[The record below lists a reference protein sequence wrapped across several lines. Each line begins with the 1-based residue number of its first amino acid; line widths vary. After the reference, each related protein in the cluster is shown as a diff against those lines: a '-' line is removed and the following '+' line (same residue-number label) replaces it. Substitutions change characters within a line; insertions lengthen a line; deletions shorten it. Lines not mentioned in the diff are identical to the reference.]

1 MIQKIDNATVR
12 EAVQQAYE
20 RCKNE
25 TGGKNADYIPYLA
38 NVPSTLFG
46 IAACLPDGEVIAVG
60 DTDYKFGIESV
71 SKVPTAILAMNQYSA
86 QEVLTKIGADA
97 TGLPFN
103 SIMAILLENDHPSTP
118 LVNAGAISACSMV
131 QPVGDSDGKWKA
143 ITGFIEGLAGS
154 QVEVIDEL
162 YKSETATNFNNKSI
176 AWLLKNYNRIYDD
189 PDMALDIYTRQC
201 SIGVTAKQLATMAA
215 TIANGGKNPVT
226 KQQVF
231 KPELSPKI
239 ASMMATVGFYE
250 HTGDWL
256 FTTGLPAKTGVGG
269 GIMGV
274 VPGVMG
280 VAAFAPPARRGRQL
294 GQGTEGAGLHR
305 RAPQPQYFR
314 HHALR
319 DGREGSGAG
328 VDLRRQLGKRPAHVM
343 RRPFPIA
350 GCTGRQKQGGGE
362 KNGYGRTNNSDAVQ
376 GRRIHRPNRTRR
388 RHTTCGLR
396 KKSKGAGAN
405 SPTGLANRF
414 WKLPLRPSRPGTRPG
429 HSKGFRQIYARRTCH
444 IT

>member
-38 NVPSTLFG
+38 NVPSNLFG

-86 QEVLTKIGADA
+86 QEVLDKIGADA

-131 QPVGDSDGKWKA
+131 KPVGDSDGKWKS
-143 ITGFIEGLAGS
+143 IVGFIEGLAGS

-215 TIANGGKNPVT
+215 TIANGGVNPVT
-226 KQQVF
+226 KQAVF

-239 ASMMATVGFYE
+239 ASLMATVGFYE

-280 VAAFAPPARRGRQL
+280 VAAFAPPL
-294 GQGTEGAGLHR
+294 DDAGNSVK
-305 RAPQPQYFR
+305 AQK
-314 HHALR
+314 AL
-319 DGREGSGAG
+319 AY
-328 VDLRRQLGKRPAHVM
+328 
-343 RRPFPIA
+343 IA
-350 GCTGRQKQGGGE
+350 GHLNLNIFGT
-362 KNGYGRTNNSDAVQ
+362 
-376 GRRIHRPNRTRR
+376 TR
-388 RHTTCGLR
+388 CVM
-396 KKSKGAGAN
+396 AEQEPAQ
-405 SPTGLANRF
+405 A
-414 WKLPLRPSRPGTRPG
+414 
-429 HSKGFRQIYARRTCH
+429 
-444 IT
+444 

>member
-131 QPVGDSDGKWKA
+131 QPVGDSDGTWKA

-226 KQQVF
+226 KQQIF

-280 VAAFAPPARRGRQL
+280 VAAFAPPL
-294 GQGTEGAGLHR
+294 DEAGNSVK
-305 RAPQPQYFR
+305 AQK
-314 HHALR
+314 AL
-319 DGREGSGAG
+319 AY
-328 VDLRRQLGKRPAHVM
+328 
-343 RRPFPIA
+343 IA
-350 GCTGRQKQGGGE
+350 GHLNLNIFGTTRCVMAE
-362 KNGYGRTNNSDAVQ
+362 KEAAQ
-376 GRRIHRPNRTRR
+376 
-388 RHTTCGLR
+388 
-396 KKSKGAGAN
+396 A
-405 SPTGLANRF
+405 
-414 WKLPLRPSRPGTRPG
+414 
-429 HSKGFRQIYARRTCH
+429 
-444 IT
+444 

>member
-38 NVPSTLFG
+38 NVPSNLFG

-86 QEVLTKIGADA
+86 QEMLDKIGADA

-131 QPVGDSDGKWKA
+131 KPVGDSDGKWKS
-143 ITGFIEGLAGS
+143 IVGFIEGLAGS

-162 YKSETATNFNNKSI
+162 YKSETATNFNNKS
-176 AWLLKNYNRIYDD
+176 
-189 PDMALDIYTRQC
+189 LDIYTRQC

-215 TIANGGKNPVT
+215 TIANGGVNPVT
-226 KQQVF
+226 KQPVF
-231 KPELSPKI
+231 KPELAPKI
-239 ASMMATVGFYE
+239 ASLMATVGFYE

-280 VAAFAPPARRGRQL
+280 VAAFAPPLDEAGNSVKAQKAL
-294 GQGTEGAGLHR
+294 AYVAGHLNLNIFGTTRCVMAEK
-305 RAPQPQYFR
+305 
-314 HHALR
+314 
-319 DGREGSGAG
+319 E
-328 VDLRRQLGKRPAHVM
+328 PAK
-343 RRPFPIA
+343 A
-350 GCTGRQKQGGGE
+350 
-362 KNGYGRTNNSDAVQ
+362 
-376 GRRIHRPNRTRR
+376 
-388 RHTTCGLR
+388 
-396 KKSKGAGAN
+396 
-405 SPTGLANRF
+405 
-414 WKLPLRPSRPGTRPG
+414 
-429 HSKGFRQIYARRTCH
+429 
-444 IT
+444 